1 MALTDFTTLSV
12 HIMHGKAVSY
22 TTAKF
27 ATVLLNQQQLNRSGI
42 KKASVIQY
50 WQCWGVEMDWSNL
63 ILCLLWQDL
72 LIGKNKNSF
81 FFKKKNPQETK
92 GDMT

>member
-50 WQCWGVEMDWSNL
+50 WQC
-63 ILCLLWQDL
+63 
-72 LIGKNKNSF
+72 
-81 FFKKKNPQETK
+81 
-92 GDMT
+92 